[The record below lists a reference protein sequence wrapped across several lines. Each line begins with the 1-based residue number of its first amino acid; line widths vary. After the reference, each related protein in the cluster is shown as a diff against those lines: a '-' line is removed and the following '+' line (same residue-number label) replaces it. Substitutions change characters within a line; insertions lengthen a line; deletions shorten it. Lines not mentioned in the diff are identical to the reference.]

1 MTKDA
6 LIATL
11 KNDLEIQKE
20 IVALKAVKVPP
31 MDIPPYKGQAI
42 PGMCALLGEIIQ
54 EGTVWYVTK
63 ENVGCFMSLTGTGT
77 CKNLSKDEFLDFM
90 IEQNEMYRMHKDD
103 ETVRKYHAK
112 VDAFFASP
120 EHTGT
125 GIVVGPLSKVDNP
138 DLVFLIV
145 TPHQTDILNRC
156 RAYLGDFSRGFG
168 GSGSCIFNI
177 RYSFVTGDPCFSVSD
192 TAWRVFGGL
201 GRDELTYTFPYAKLL
216 EIADQI
222 KPTADYINS
231 YNPAL

>member
-1 MTKDA
+1 MTKDE
-6 LIATL
+6 LVRTL
-11 KNDLEIQKE
+11 KEDLGIKKE
-20 IVALKAVKVPP
+20 VVALKAVNEPP
-31 MDIPPYKGQAI
+31 SDIPPYEGQAI
-42 PGMCALLGEIIQ
+42 PGMCALLGEVLREKSI
-54 EGTVWYVTK
+54 WYVTK
-63 ENVGCFMSLTGTGT
+63 KKIGCFMSLTGTGT
-77 CKNLSKDEFLDFM
+77 CKNLPRDKYLKFM
-90 IEQNEMYRMHKDD
+90 IGQNETYRMHKDAD
-103 ETVRKYHAK
+103 TVVQYYDK
-112 VDAFFASP
+112 VDEFFEYP

-125 GIVVGPLSKVDNP
+125 GIVVGPLAKVENP

-177 RYSFVTGDPCFSVSD
+177 RYPFVTGDPCFSVSD

-201 GRDELTYTFPYAKLL
+201 GRDELTYTFPYPKLM

-231 YNPAL
+231 FDPVL